1 MKRAIAVV
9 LVMALSS
16 LIPMRAGFAK
26 TIYESE
32 SNIALECVEAI
43 ESRLLFFDPV
53 MEELCVYD
61 ATTEETQRYPWPV
74 QEWLDQDVQYVR
86 FPSALIGEG
95 RSVLYA
101 IMVLTSFEAGI
112 DGTVLTAEL
121 CSLAL
126 KESGVEETVIEK
138 LDWDFMIEPEGS
150 GETSRWIYRA
160 IWLEDGLYVHA
171 EKSTEDWSTDSL
183 LVRFQIPGG
192 KAEEID
198 LKVVLEM
205 EALDDNA
212 LLIRKM
218 EGNKPGGRCDL
229 CVYRPG
235 EEPETMI
242 EDFNG
247 RAIAYD
253 GETKTLYYT
262 NGGEVFA
269 LTEGKDP
276 EQRANLPFDAPL
288 GARYLE
294 GGYFAAYDYD
304 IAVVQDV
311 REAIQPQTL
320 TIAGT
325 ADISEDWEI
334 GFMGENEGV
343 QVKVRNFTPDELVKL
358 LLIQS
363 DAVDL
368 FVVDTSETEVG
379 KTILDRGYVE
389 PITSGTV
396 AETVEQ
402 MYPELQEYVS
412 RDGQLYALPY
422 KLMVQRAEAV
432 NMTLFHELGYGD
444 DDLPDTWQEFLDFLK
459 AWEDAGMGKEGVSP
473 ILGIEAD
480 RAQKMLFGMLVYEYS
495 RLAQRTGTPLD
506 YDDPL
511 FRTWMETLK
520 SIDFDVLGL
529 DPDATEAVFELDHL
543 VSPAAMGGDFVLHSL
558 EVKSRA
564 GTAVPVS
571 LSILMVNPYSQKKE
585 LALAFLEYAA
595 QNLDPVYRASMMPDA
610 NDPVRPSSYEEDRA
624 SIKRD
629 LDEVAQ
635 KLSSAEG
642 QQTEALLLQKT
653 SLEESLDFLDEESWL
668 ISDESLREYREA
680 VSEMLIPEDYGIN
693 DAWSTVEEAR
703 DQYFGGAIDLD
714 ELIGTLN
721 RVIRMRT
728 LEGD

>member
-1 MKRAIAVV
+1 MKKAVAIV
-9 LVMALSS
+9 LVMALSL
-16 LIPMRAGFAK
+16 LIPMRVGFAK

-32 SNIALECVEAI
+32 SDTALECVEAI
-43 ESRLLFFDPV
+43 GSRLFFFDPV

-61 ATTEETQRYPWPV
+61 ATTEETERYPWPV
-74 QEWLDQDVQYVR
+74 QEWFEQDLQYVR
-86 FPSALIGEG
+86 FPSALVGKDG
-95 RSVLYA
+95 VLYA
-101 IMVLTSFEAGI
+101 IMVLASYEMGV
-112 DGTVLTAEL
+112 GSVHSAEL

-138 LDWDFMIEPEGS
+138 LDWDLMIEPEGS

-192 KAEEID
+192 QAEEID

-212 LLIRKM
+212 LLIIKM
-218 EGNKPGGRCDL
+218 EGTEPGGQCDL
-229 CVYRPG
+229 CVYRPS

-262 NGGEVFA
+262 DDGKVFA
-269 LTEGKDP
+269 LAEGKDP
-276 EQRANLPFDAPL
+276 EQRASLPFDSPL

-325 ADISEDWEI
+325 AEISDDWKI

-343 QVKVRNFTPDELVKL
+343 QVTVRNFTPDELVQL
-358 LLIQS
+358 LLTQS

-368 FVVDTSETEVG
+368 FVVDTGMTAVG

-389 PITSGTV
+389 PITSSTV

-459 AWEDAGMGKEGVSP
+459 TWEEAGMGEEGISP
-473 ILGIEAD
+473 IFGIEVN

-495 RLAQRTGTPLD
+495 RLAQRTGTSPD
-506 YDDPL
+506 YDDAL
-511 FRTWMETLK
+511 FRAWMETLK
-520 SIDFDVLGL
+520 SINFDELGL
-529 DPDATEAVFELDHL
+529 DPDADEAVFELDHL
-543 VSPAAMGGDFVLHSL
+543 VSPVAIGGDYVLHSL
-558 EVKSRA
+558 EVKPGA

-571 LSILMVNPYSQKKE
+571 LSILMINPYSQNKE
-585 LALAFLEYAA
+585 LALAFLEYVA
-595 QNLDPVYRASMMPDA
+595 QNLAPVYQASMMPDA
-610 NDPVRPSSYEEDRA
+610 NDPVRPPNYEEDRA
-624 SIKRD
+624 SIQRD
-629 LDEVAQ
+629 LDEVEQ
-635 KLSSAEG
+635 ELSSADE
-642 QQTEALLLQKT
+642 QQTEALLLQKKR
-653 SLEESLDFLDEESWL
+653 LEESLDFLDAESWL
-668 ISDESLREYREA
+668 ISDESLLVYRKA
-680 VSEMLIPEDYGIN
+680 VSEMLIPQDYGID
-693 DAWSTVEEAR
+693 DAWSEVEEAR

-721 RVIRMRT
+721 RVIRMRA